1 MKYLLLFLIL
11 FTFSCAKQKSV
22 LICGDHKCVNKAE
35 AKQYFEDNLTI
46 EIQIVSKNKKSSFD
60 LVNLNLGNNEQDI
73 KIYKNKKNKV
83 VKKLSKKEIKAKKK
97 ELKNIR
103 KNSKKKTKTIKKN
116 IVFKNKNNIK
126 NIRTANNTN
135 ITSIDICRMLEEC
148 DIDSIANYLIK
159 TNDNKGYPNIA
170 LKD

>member
-60 LVNLNLGNNEQDI
+60 LVNLNLVIMNKILKFI
-73 KIYKNKKNKV
+73 KIKKI
-83 VKKLSKKEIKAKKK
+83 KL
-97 ELKNIR
+97 
-103 KNSKKKTKTIKKN
+103 
-116 IVFKNKNNIK
+116 
-126 NIRTANNTN
+126 
-135 ITSIDICRMLEEC
+135 
-148 DIDSIANYLIK
+148 
-159 TNDNKGYPNIA
+159 
-170 LKD
+170 